1 MTRNWMEYKGFKARI
16 MEAERL
22 TGEGVHGLPPG
33 YELPSYPADLF
44 EKWPENWMK
53 KGAFLIPVKPNKGLW
68 FDWRAN
74 DPDNT
79 AIIPTVK
86 GCNPLTGMQ
95 TSGFHMEKYET
106 KCPKHGCDFLAD
118 RFCPECKYKW
128 VSQGYVSQAPL
139 WLDGWVNTEDG
150 SVRQFFFTED
160 ELRDVA
166 SALISKENTVPA
178 FGFAFYRPKQWRQ
191 VNRSNAVYLNN
202 NESLYSI
209 FNAAPVSGTVNCF
222 SSSVLYSAASN
233 FSETLIPDKGYSVPV
248 GSSAS
253 ASCDVDYEQKTSGG
267 IISPG
272 ISPTLSKKNSYQQR
286 RSDLKCSTGPES
298 LTIGSRGR
306 SFSKSLSK
314 SPEYSKGLISDGGMD
329 SHIIPEERAV
339 KEVFIGAGAKIEQIL
354 KNDPYPLDSWK
365 DTPDAVMTLYF
376 VFQEKFEELKAGGL
390 RDLTEIKEGMLANIP
405 VG

>member
-166 SALISKENTVPA
+166 SAMISKENTVPA

-191 VNRSNAVYLNN
+191 VNRSSNAVYLNN

-209 FNAAPVSGTVNCF
+209 FNVPVNNSGTVNCF

-233 FSETLIPDKGYSVPV
+233 FSETLIPDKGYSGPIGV
-248 GSSAS
+248 SAS
-253 ASCDVDYEQKTSGG
+253 ASCDEQKTSGG
-267 IISPG
+267 IISSG
-272 ISPTLSKKNSYQQR
+272 R
-286 RSDLKCSTGPES
+286 RSDLLCSAGPES
-298 LTIGSRGR
+298 LTIGSVQQR
-306 SFSKSLSK
+306 SISKIRPHLK
-314 SPEYSKGLISDGGMD
+314 HQKVVLITDGGMD
-329 SHIIPEERAV
+329 SQITPDIKIV
-339 KEVFIGAGAKIEQIL
+339 KEVSIGAGARISQSLIE
-354 KNDPYPLDSWK
+354 DPYDLDSWK

-376 VFQEKFEELKAGGL
+376 VFQEKYEELKAGGL
-390 RDLTEIKEGMLANIP
+390 KDLSGIKEGMLSGIP